1 MGILLTVDISWRQVM
16 VHIATKIND
25 VRHNSLFDIF
35 IDSVDSFLYINIPL
49 ESCNF
54 VRRKSSLSLEHITKF
69 ELV

>member
-1 MGILLTVDISWRQVM
+1 M

-35 IDSVDSFLYINIPL
+35 IDLVDSFLYINIPL